1 MYMCIYEWMDEW
13 ELDMLNSVKQACQTG
28 LSLYLV
34 VSKHSQNTN
43 CRSRKD
49 PSVPYQYA
57 LWFTPYT
64 FLTGCGGELL
74 WIVELGGRDMGH

>member
-1 MYMCIYEWMDEW
+1 MYIWMGGW
-13 ELDMLNSVKQACQTG
+13 VRTWHAKLKVRQTG
-28 LSLYLV
+28 LSRYLV

-49 PSVPYQYA
+49 LSVPYQYA

-74 WIVELGGRDMGH
+74 WIVELGGRDMGY